1 MGIEKMKCSIISG
14 APNCD
19 TDFLKNN
26 VDIKSLI
33 ICADS
38 GYKHC
43 LDADIKP
50 DIVIG
55 DFDSSPEPDGI
66 NCIKLPSA
74 KDDTDTFYTVK
85 YAIEK
90 GCNELEIF
98 NAVGNRF
105 DHTYSN
111 MICLYYCIKHN
122 IKASIIDRQNKLVM
136 VDKKIIINDSV
147 YKYFSLF
154 ALGGDVIGLTIK
166 NAVYELKNVNL
177 SPFDQYTQSNTFK
190 GCDVEISFLDGNLL
204 LIQSND

>member
-1 MGIEKMKCSIISG
+1 MKCSIISG

-19 TDFLKNN
+19 VDFLKNN
-26 VDIKSLI
+26 VDKNFFI

-38 GYKHC
+38 GYRHC
-43 LDADIKP
+43 IDAGITP

-55 DFDSSPEPDGI
+55 DFDSSPAPDNI
-66 NCIKLPSA
+66 KCIKLPEK
-74 KDDTDTFYTVK
+74 KDDTDTFYVVK
-85 YAIEK
+85 YAVEN
-90 GCNELEIF
+90 GFDELEIF

-111 MICLYYCIKHN
+111 MMCLNYCKEHN
-122 IKASIIDRQNKLVM
+122 IKASIIDRQNKLLM

-154 ALGGDVIGLTIK
+154 AIGGEVSGLTIK
-166 NAVYELKNVNL
+166 NAEYELENVLL

-190 GCDVEISFLDGNLL
+190 SCDVEISFQSGNLL
-204 LIQSND
+204 LVQSND